1 MNNSSISSRRKLRP
15 TLRLNLGQPILGRL
29 RAIILFGLYLLSL
42 AGCGGAGELLQAFG
56 GDPNDNMQ
64 ITPPS
69 SGNEPDL
76 VIQSTSVNNTNLTPG
91 QRFTLSFTVRNQ
103 GNRRAFRSYRVDNQA
118 PRDSIYYTYHRS
130 HSLPIISTDPSENIG
145 VHVLFGLI
153 DPLDPSETAT
163 RSVEAS
169 APSTPGTY
177 FYGACVQQ
185 VNGESNTT
193 NNCSG
198 DRGVRVTVSGENT
211 LPSGRPDLVIQLNS
225 VSDNSLTPGQP
236 FTLFITVR
244 NQGNGRA
251 PATTLRYKRH
261 AELPIIPSDQTVGT
275 DSVPSLDPSRTSS
288 KSIRLS
294 APSTP
299 GTYHYGACVDSV
311 SGESSTSNNC
321 SGNQGARVTVRAP
334 QTNWGAIY
342 FSFNGQGAYNW
353 ALHYGNSRSEAEN
366 NARNTCRDDGGRNC
380 QRVISTPQCGALA
393 VGSENSQVNYFHGG
407 SGSTI
412 SEAQRD
418 AIVRCRNGGG
428 KNCRIASGRSG
439 SAASFCAN

>member
-15 TLRLNLGQPILGRL
+15 TLCLNLGQPILGRL

-56 GDPNDNMQ
+56 GGPNDNMQ

-69 SGNEPDL
+69 SGNGPDL
-76 VIQSTSVNNTNLTPG
+76 VIQSTSVSNANLTPG
-91 QRFTLSFTVRNQ
+91 ERFTLSFTVRNQ

-130 HSLPIISTDPSENIG
+130 HSLPIVSTDPSENID
-145 VHVLFGLI
+145 VHILFGLI

-198 DRGVRVTVSGENT
+198 NQGVRVTVR

-236 FTLFITVR
+236 FTLSITVR

-261 AELPIIPSDQTVGT
+261 ALLPIVSSDPTVGT

-288 KSIRLS
+288 QSIRLT

-299 GTYHYGACVDSV
+299 GTYHYGACLDSV
-311 SGESSTSNNC
+311 SGESNTNNNC
-321 SGNQGARVTVRAP
+321 SGDRGALVTVRAP

-353 ALHYGNSRSEAEN
+353 ELRYRSSRSEAEN
-366 NARNTCRDDGGRNC
+366 SARNACRDNGGRNC
-380 QRVISTPQCGALA
+380 QRAVSTAQCGALA
-393 VGSENSQVNYFHGG
+393 VGSENGRVNSFSGG
-407 SGSTI
+407 SGFTI
-412 SEAQRD
+412 SEAERD
-418 AIVRCRNGGG
+418 AVVRCRNGGG
-428 KNCRIASGRSG
+428 ENCRIDSSRDG
-439 SAASFCAN
+439 SAASFCAK